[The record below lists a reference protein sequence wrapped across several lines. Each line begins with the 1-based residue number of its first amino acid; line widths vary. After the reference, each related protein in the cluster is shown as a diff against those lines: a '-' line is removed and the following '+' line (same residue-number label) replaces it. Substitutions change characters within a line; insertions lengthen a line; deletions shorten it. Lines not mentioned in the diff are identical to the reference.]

1 MNSNTHSARPAEPL
15 TALAAVVEGLAAQD
29 PDGLSDTVR
38 AERVLVLVRLLDRL
52 EGHWLNELAGVD
64 ARGAAGAEAGV
75 QAGST
80 AGWLRA
86 RLRMG
91 AAAASNAVRT
101 ARALF
106 AGPLPRTAQ
115 ALTAGSCRWRMSACS
130 RSAPTTC
137 PPRSPPRPNRSW
149 WRRPAAWTRPGC
161 DESWAICG
169 WSPTRHR
176 RPPDPSGAMRGGA
189 CGSRPPWRRWW
200 RWMGCWSPRP
210 ARSCWSPWSP
220 WPAPQRRRPPQWWPA
235 AADALA
241 ELARRTLEGGR
252 LPQTGGV
259 RPQLLVTVDL
269 DSLQGRPGLGGD

>member
-29 PDGLSDTVR
+29 LHGLSDTVR

-64 ARGAAGAEAGV
+64 ARGAAGTEAGV

-176 RPPDPSGAMRGGA
+176 RPPHPAAPCAAGPVALTHPGGDGGGGWAAGARGRPDPAG
-189 CGSRPPWRRWW
+189 RPGTPD
-200 RWMGCWSPRP
+200 PP
-210 ARSCWSPWSP
+210 
-220 WPAPQRRRPPQWWPA
+220 PQRRRPPQWWPA
-235 AADALA
+235 A
-241 ELARRTLEGGR
+241 GR
-252 LPQTGGV
+252 
-259 RPQLLVTVDL
+259 
-269 DSLQGRPGLGGD
+269 RPGGAGPPRPG

>member
-29 PDGLSDTVR
+29 LHGLSDTVR

-52 EGHWLNELAGVD
+52 EGHWFNELAGVD

-115 ALTAGSCRWRMSACS
+115 ALTAGELSVAHAAVLAHGTHDLPAQVTAEAEPALVEAARRLDPA
-130 RSAPTTC
+130 RLRRVLGHLRLVADPT
-137 PPRSPPRPNRSW
+137 PPTAR
-149 WRRPAAWTRPGC
+149 
-161 DESWAICG
+161 
-169 WSPTRHR
+169 
-176 RPPDPSGAMRGGA
+176 PSGAMRGGA

-210 ARSCWSPWSP
+210 ARSCWPPWNP
-220 WPAPQRRRPPQWWPA
+220 WPAPTAPPTAAAVASGRPTPWLNWPA
-235 AADALA
+235 APWRAA
-241 ELARRTLEGGR
+241 GC
-252 LPQTGGV
+252 P
-259 RPQLLVTVDL
+259 RPVG
-269 DSLQGRPGLGGD
+269 SGPSCW